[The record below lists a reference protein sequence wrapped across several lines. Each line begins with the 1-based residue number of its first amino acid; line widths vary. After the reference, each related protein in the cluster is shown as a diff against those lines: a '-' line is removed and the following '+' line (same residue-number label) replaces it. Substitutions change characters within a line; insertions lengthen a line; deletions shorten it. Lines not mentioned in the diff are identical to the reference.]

1 MKKLYC
7 EHCGIQFQT
16 QSGYDHHR
24 NQINGAKKNN
34 ENKGIRKGRESAG
47 QLNKKGFL

>member
-1 MKKLYC
+1 MKTLYC

-24 NQINGAKKNN
+24 NQINGARKNN
-34 ENKGIRKGRESAG
+34 KKQGIRTGRESSVD
-47 QLNKKGFL
+47 LKKKGLL